1 MCVVVWKE
9 TSWKRYS
16 MPFVSFARLLSS
28 LEEGVQAFASFYK
41 HHTGEEEKLTKGV
54 VCAHLPEEQQIQL
67 INRLNGFYM
76 TTQEGRIHIMLVREE
91 IRSDPAK
98 QEWYRK
104 VLPAA
109 VRYALAPLISNAD
122 PGCLEYWHLFHPEA
136 KEEEEA

>member
-41 HHTGEEEKLTKGV
+41 HHTDEEEKLVKEVVTK
-54 VCAHLPEEQQIQL
+54 HLPEDQQILL
-67 INRLNGFYM
+67 INRLNGFYT

-91 IRSDPAK
+91 IRSDPTK
-98 QEWYRK
+98 T
-104 VLPAA
+104 
-109 VRYALAPLISNAD
+109 
-122 PGCLEYWHLFHPEA
+122 
-136 KEEEEA
+136 KE